1 MGTRLVIVEDHAL
14 IARVLAETL
23 RTGGV
28 EVVVAVPT
36 DPDRLLEFVEDA
48 APDLVLH
55 DLDLG
60 TAGDGTVLVRRL
72 TAAGHRVL
80 MVTGVTDPVR
90 RGRCLEAGAIG
101 IVDKACSF
109 DDLVAAIERVLDGR
123 PPMDPRVREEYLAAL
138 RQHREEQRQ
147 RLDPFAQLTRRE
159 AEVLGELVA
168 GHSVTDIATTFTVS
182 VTTVRSHVRA
192 VLSKLGVRS
201 QLAAVGMA
209 RDCGWRPPGS

>member
-23 RTGGV
+23 RTQGV
-28 EVVVAVPT
+28 EVAVVVPT
-36 DPDRLLEFVEDA
+36 GPDQLLDLVEEA

-60 TAGDGTVLVRRL
+60 AAGEGIEHVRRL
-72 TAAGHRVL
+72 TEAGHRVL

-101 IVDKACSF
+101 VVDKACSF
-109 DDLVAAIERVLDGR
+109 DELVAAIGRVLDGR
-123 PPMDPRVREEYLAAL
+123 PPMDPRDREGYLAVL
-138 RQHREEQRQ
+138 GQHRDEQRQ
-147 RLDPFAQLTRRE
+147 RLDPFEQLTRRE

-168 GHSVTDIATTFTVS
+168 GHSVTDIATHFTVS

-209 RDCGWRPPGS
+209 RDRGWRLPGR